1 MKRTLWVFSAI
12 LCVSLLAVASSHAGE
27 DWITFN
33 SPEGKFSVEVPSQPK
48 QSKTKM
54 TSFIGT
60 VTNHI
65 FVIWSGDEKFTV
77 DYSDLPG
84 FAVAFAGAD
93 TIIDHAKSAMA
104 KQTLAK
110 VQSFTD
116 VTVGKYKGKKFIFDM
131 PPMKGKPAMHA
142 VAYFFLVGHRL
153 YVIDAEVPRGDG
165 EERADRFLD
174 SISFNH

>member
-1 MKRTLWVFSAI
+1 MKRTLRVLSAV
-12 LCVSLLAVASSHAGE
+12 LYVSLFAAGSSHAEE

-48 QSKTKM
+48 KSKTKV

-65 FVIWSGDEKFTV
+65 YVIWSGNEKFTV

-84 FAVAFAGAD
+84 FAVAFAGAN
-93 TIIDHAKSAMA
+93 TIIDHAKGAMA
-104 KQTLAK
+104 KETLAK

-116 VTVGKYKGKKFIFDM
+116 VTVGKYKGKKFVFDM

-142 VAYFFLVGHRL
+142 VAYFFLVGDRL
-153 YVIDAEVPRGDG
+153 YVIDAEVPKGDG
-165 EERADRFLD
+165 EERADRFLE
-174 SISFNH
+174 SIDFHK

>member
-1 MKRTLWVFSAI
+1 MKRTLRVLSAV
-12 LCVSLLAVASSHAGE
+12 LYVSLFAAGSSHAKE

-33 SPEGKFSVEVPSQPK
+33 SPEGKFSVEVPSQPEK
-48 QSKTKM
+48 SKTEI

-65 FVIWSGDEKFTV
+65 FVIWSGNEKFTV

-84 FAVAFAGAD
+84 FAVAFAGAN
-93 TIIDHAKSAMA
+93 TIIDHAKGAMA
-104 KQTLAK
+104 KETLAK

-116 VTVGKYKGKKFIFDM
+116 VTVGKYKGKKFVFDM

-142 VAYFFLVGHRL
+142 VAYFFLVGDRL
-153 YVIDAEVPRGDG
+153 YVIDAEVPKGDG
-165 EERADRFLD
+165 EERADRFLA
-174 SISFNH
+174 SINFNK